1 MAYQIIM
8 HVNYCE
14 QGQTVSEICR
24 KAAAWGFDGVEF
36 RRRRSGV
43 EESTEDYLAEL
54 EEGVEAAG
62 LKHVLFGY
70 PGPLLVKEDAAE
82 RDREVEDAIA
92 FYRHVSERLGVRTV
106 NLLTGALRNPDSS
119 IPYSQYTSHGSFTA
133 TEEQWEWQVDGCR
146 RMADGLDDLEIRF
159 GFETHMVYLHDTVD
173 AARQLV
179 ERIGR
184 PSIGVNLDYG
194 NMVEFDER
202 PSLEEAVRSLGD
214 RIHYVHLKNSAPLRG
229 GAGRLPTGLGEGEI
243 NNRQFVRLL
252 MEIGYDGPIC
262 VEAPRPGDREWY
274 AQQDL
279 AYVRALL
286 ADLGAC

>member
-14 QGQTVSEICR
+14 QGQTVGEICG

-36 RRRRSGV
+36 RRKRSGV
-43 EESTEDYLAEL
+43 KESTEDYLAEL
-54 EEGVEAAG
+54 EAGVKASG

-70 PGPLLVKEDAAE
+70 PGPLLIKEDAAE
-82 RDREVEDAIA
+82 REQEVEEAIA
-92 FYRHVSERLGVRTV
+92 FYRHVAERFGVRTV
-106 NLLTGALRNPDSS
+106 NLLTGAMHNPDKS
-119 IPYSQYTSHGSFTA
+119 IPYFDYTSHGSFIA
-133 TEEQWEWQVDGCR
+133 TEEQWEWQADGCR
-146 RMADGLDDLEIRF
+146 RMADGLTDVDISF

-173 AARQLV
+173 AARKLV
-179 ERIGR
+179 ERIDR

-194 NMVEFDER
+194 NMVEFKER
-202 PSLEEAVRSLGD
+202 PSLEEAVKGLGE

-229 GAGRLPTGLGEGEI
+229 GGGRLPTGLSEGEI

-252 MEIGYDGPIC
+252 MEIGYEGPIC
-262 VEAPRPGDREWY
+262 VEAPRGGDREWY

-279 AYVRALL
+279 AYLRALL
-286 ADLGAC
+286 TELGA

>member
-119 IPYSQYTSHGSFTA
+119 IPYSEYTSHGSFTA
-133 TEEQWEWQVDGCR
+133 TDEQWEWQVDGCR

-173 AARQLV
+173 AARRLV
-179 ERIGR
+179 ERIDR

-194 NMVEFDER
+194 NMVEFEER
-202 PSLEEAVRSLGD
+202 PSLEEAVRGLGE

-279 AYVRALL
+279 AYLRALL